1 MVQLTRTVFH
11 SWSLGYI
18 SIKNMGCF
26 FFFFWPS
33 HVTYQTILQCFKPPV
48 GFHID
53 SLKCVLIKNDLE
65 REWYI
70 IPQSCRAG
78 QQIPSARREEGLVGG
93 EEACCFLV
101 RSDAS
106 RAEHQKQLRSWVSV
120 KCRES
125 ECKSWGWRGLLGAD
139 HRVLTSSCG
148 WCRAREG
155 FIF

>member
-1 MVQLTRTVFH
+1 M
-11 SWSLGYI
+11 
-18 SIKNMGCF
+18 
-26 FFFFWPS
+26 
-33 HVTYQTILQCFKPPV
+33 TYQTILQCFKPPV

-70 IPQSCRAG
+70 IPSLAG
-78 QQIPSARREEGLVGG
+78 LASRFLVLGERKGWWGG

-125 ECKSWGWRGLLGAD
+125 ECKS
-139 HRVLTSSCG
+139 
-148 WCRAREG
+148 
-155 FIF
+155 

>member
-1 MVQLTRTVFH
+1 
-11 SWSLGYI
+11 
-18 SIKNMGCF
+18 MGCF

-93 EEACCFLV
+93 
-101 RSDAS
+101 R
-106 RAEHQKQLRSWVSV
+106 
-120 KCRES
+120 
-125 ECKSWGWRGLLGAD
+125 GGLLFLSALRCQSG
-139 HRVLTSSCG
+139 
-148 WCRAREG
+148 RAPKATQKLG
-155 FIF
+155 VCKV